1 MSQIEFAYEFNA
13 FRGALMAFALNLVK
27 DANDAEDLVQE
38 TAYKAFKYKQMYK
51 PHTNFRAWLLTIMRN
66 TFINDYRRKK
76 RRQVLLDKTDNNF
89 FLNSG
94 DKPVNNEG
102 ETNVNL
108 EEIEQ
113 IIEELEEMFRIP
125 FLLNFKGYKYQEIAD
140 ELDLPLGTVKSRI
153 FFARKRLQEALK
165 NRFDQ
170 LTFEEMLAD

>member
-94 DKPVNNEG
+94 DQPVNNEG
-102 ETNVNL
+102 ETNVNI

-113 IIEELEEMFRIP
+113 IIGELEAMFRIP

-165 NRFDQ
+165 KRFDH
-170 LTFEEMLAD
+170 LSFEEMLVN